1 MSLLDEWLGEDND
14 PNDEK
19 RILLL
24 MCWLIINDAN
34 SGNIYSLKGS
44 FTSGFHSQ
52 DQMGQKM
59 KKWTTGTRE
68 AQLEEQEGRWRS
80 LPLPLE
86 SLLHSW
92 QQCTPQVRQGSLTTD
107 SAEHLFWLLALQHG
121 GHHPRHYQC
130 HAFGQ
135 CSIAGRN
142 PTVVSFT
149 PARCFDKDM
158 LT

>member
-1 MSLLDEWLGEDND
+1 MYALVYAAKGPFVLYKIYNISFEHGND
-14 PNDEK
+14 PPSPCLNNVK
-19 RILLL
+19 KNCPFFTRRLPLP
-24 MCWLIINDAN
+24 
-34 SGNIYSLKGS
+34 LK
-44 FTSGFHSQ
+44 TKWDKAQ
-52 DQMGQKM
+52 
-59 KKWTTGTRE
+59 KWTTGTRE
-68 AQLEEQEGRWRS
+68 AQPEEQEGRWKS
-80 LPLPLE
+80 LPLPFE